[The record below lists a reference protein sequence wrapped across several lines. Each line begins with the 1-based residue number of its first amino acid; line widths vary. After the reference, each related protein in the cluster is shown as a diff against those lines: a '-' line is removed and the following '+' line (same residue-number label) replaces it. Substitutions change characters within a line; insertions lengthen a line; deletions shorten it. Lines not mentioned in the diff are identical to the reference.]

1 MPTLK
6 LGAVMANYGENE
18 AQGKFWND
26 APGQSWVKHDLV
38 MNLRLGNISDILF
51 DRLKGVSAS
60 NALDIGC
67 GTGSTSIKMAETL
80 AQGARVTGIDIS
92 EPMLERAR
100 EKAADLENVSFVT
113 ADAQAFQ
120 FEPGKFD
127 AAISRFG
134 VMFFEDPPKAF
145 ANLRSAMKPGSQFTF
160 VCWAPYEENEFF
172 SLPLKT
178 VLEFVPSEYEL
189 VANAPG
195 PLAFSDKDYLSG
207 ILQSSGFSNSS
218 IEVVKTSVDTADTP
232 EEDATLLM
240 QIGFGARA
248 VREAELDQRRTDE
261 LYQLFLANSKA
272 RQSDGIIKYAATV
285 YIVTATA

>member
-1 MPTLK
+1 
-6 LGAVMANYGENE
+6 MANYGENE

-80 AQGARVTGIDIS
+80 AQDSRVTGIDIS
-92 EPMLERAR
+92 EPMLQRAR

-113 ADAQAFQ
+113 ADAQVFQ

-134 VMFFEDPPKAF
+134 VMFFEDPTKAF
-145 ANLRSAMKPGSQFTF
+145 ANMRSAMKPGSQFTF
-160 VCWAPYEENEFF
+160 VCWAPYAENEFF

-207 ILQSSGFSNSS
+207 ILQSSGFSNSN
-218 IEVVKTSVDTADTP
+218 IEVVKTSVDTEDTP

>member
-1 MPTLK
+1 
-6 LGAVMANYGENE
+6 MANYGANE

-80 AQGARVTGIDIS
+80 AQDARVTGIDIS

-127 AAISRFG
+127 AAIS
-134 VMFFEDPPKAF
+134 A
-145 ANLRSAMKPGSQFTF
+145 
-160 VCWAPYEENEFF
+160 
-172 SLPLKT
+172 
-178 VLEFVPSEYEL
+178 
-189 VANAPG
+189 
-195 PLAFSDKDYLSG
+195 
-207 ILQSSGFSNSS
+207 SS
-218 IEVVKTSVDTADTP
+218 P
-232 EEDATLLM
+232 
-240 QIGFGARA
+240 
-248 VREAELDQRRTDE
+248 
-261 LYQLFLANSKA
+261 
-272 RQSDGIIKYAATV
+272 
-285 YIVTATA
+285 ATAKNLYAVNYNVLRIMSGMGGLAYSN